1 MKTILLLMGLSFC
14 IISEA
19 QTVDKPVLC
28 AKAADLREQ
37 LEGFGERVIWL
48 SPSPADKTSY
58 IFYGNRESGTWTL
71 LQIIGEAACIVG
83 YGEALK
89 IRDTL

>member
-1 MKTILLLMGLSFC
+1 MKTLLLLMGLFFC
-14 IISEA
+14 AISEA

-28 AKAADLREQ
+28 GKTDEVRQQ
-37 LEGFGERVIWL
+37 LGQFGEVVVWL
-48 SPSPADKTSY
+48 SLSPADETSY
-58 IFYGNRESGTWTL
+58 IFFGNRESGTWTL